1 MLSKEPMQVE
11 ILLPSE
17 KFFSCQASKI
27 YAVADNG
34 SFGLLPNH
42 SDLVASLVPS
52 VLIITDHQGQDLY
65 FGIDQGLLIK
75 NNKKVEIAVRR
86 ALQGKDL
93 NSLAIEI
100 EDYFSSLDDAEK
112 QARTAISKLEAGIV
126 RQLNKL

>member
-1 MLSKEPMQVE
+1 MLSQEPMQVD
-11 ILLPSE
+11 ILLPAE
-17 KFFSCQASKI
+17 RFFSCQASKV

-34 SFGLLPNH
+34 AFGLLPNH

-52 VLIITDHQGQDLY
+52 VLVITDTQGQDLY

-75 NNKKVEIAVRR
+75 NNKKIEIAVRR

-93 NSLAIEI
+93 ATLATEI
-100 EDYFSSLDDAEK
+100 ESYFSSLDDTEK

>member
-1 MLSKEPMQVE
+1 MQIQPMQVE
-11 ILLPSE
+11 ILLPAE
-17 KFFSCQASKI
+17 KFFSCQASKV

-34 SFGLLPNH
+34 AFGLLPNH
-42 SDLVASLVPS
+42 SDLVASLVSS
-52 VLIITDHQGQDLY
+52 VLVITDTNNQELY

-93 NSLAIEI
+93 ASLAAEI
-100 EDYFSSLDDAEK
+100 DEYFSALDDAEK